1 MSESSPFGVVRLPD
15 FVHFG
20 AGARVSITP
29 SVLKYGRR
37 VLVCCDPFLATTPDF
52 QDTVDV
58 LHKRGAVVRV
68 MTDVVP
74 ELPVES
80 IERAAAAAGEFAP
93 DVVVG
98 YGGGSA
104 LDLAKL
110 VALLL
115 VHPGPLS
122 AYYGENAV
130 PGPVLPLVAVP
141 TTAGTGS
148 EVTPVA
154 VVSDPERDLKVG
166 VSSPYLIPRVAVVDP
181 LLSVGAPAG
190 VTAHSGIDAFVH
202 AVESYTSAVREV
214 QWGEELPVFVG
225 RNQLSSLFALEAVRL
240 IGGSLRTAVNEPGN
254 IAAREAMSYG
264 SLLAGMAFGS
274 AGTHLSHALQYPI
287 GAITKTPH
295 GLGTGLMLPY
305 VMQAALPSSGRELA
319 QIAQALGVA
328 GSDERSSAVAAVEAI
343 ASLVSDIGI
352 PVTLAEIGITEEQVP
367 RIAELSLS
375 VKRLAHNSTLTADQ
389 QTFERILRAALHGDR
404 ASLS

>member
-1 MSESSPFGVVRLPD
+1 
-15 FVHFG
+15 
-20 AGARVSITP
+20 
-29 SVLKYGRR
+29 
-37 VLVCCDPFLATTPDF
+37 
-52 QDTVDV
+52 
-58 LHKRGAVVRV
+58 
-68 MTDVVP
+68 
-74 ELPVES
+74 
-80 IERAAAAAGEFAP
+80 
-93 DVVVG
+93 
-98 YGGGSA
+98 
-104 LDLAKL
+104 
-110 VALLL
+110 
-115 VHPGPLS
+115 
-122 AYYGENAV
+122 
-130 PGPVLPLVAVP
+130 
-141 TTAGTGS
+141 
-148 EVTPVA
+148 
-154 VVSDPERDLKVG
+154 
-166 VSSPYLIPRVAVVDP
+166 
-181 LLSVGAPAG
+181 
-190 VTAHSGIDAFVH
+190 
-202 AVESYTSAVREV
+202 
-214 QWGEELPVFVG
+214 
-225 RNQLSSLFALEAVRL
+225 
-240 IGGSLRTAVNEPGN
+240 
-254 IAAREAMSYG
+254 MSYG